1 MAAALGRND
10 IVSLLVKA
18 GAALDLQDQ
27 VLHEYPFTFCTGR
40 VPYAIMLLISM
51 LIEHYIAL

>member
-27 VLHEYPFTFCTGR
+27 VLHEYPFTFSTGR